1 MPRAQ
6 WVNTMADFIVRPA
19 SDGDFEA
26 VVQMINALMS
36 YQGLEGNVPVNAEKL
51 KADTLGCGHPR
62 VIVAQAGDE
71 LIGYALYFSTYSSRY
86 GRKCRYIED
95 IFVYEEHRRAGV
107 GRALM
112 EYIFGEAAAEGCL
125 RVEWSCLDAN
135 DNARRFYLSL
145 GAVPLD
151 EWTVFRKQ
159 L

>member
-1 MPRAQ
+1 MTTVA
-6 WVNTMADFIVRPA
+6 VFVVRPA

-36 YQGLEGNVPVNAEKL
+36 YQGLEGDVPVNAEKL

>member
-6 WVNTMADFIVRPA
+6 WVNTMADFVVRPA

-36 YQGLEGNVPVNAEKL
+36 YQGLEGDVPVNAEKL

-112 EYIFGEAAAEGCL
+112 KYIFGEAAAEGCL

>member
-1 MPRAQ
+1 MLMAQ
-6 WVNTMADFIVRPA
+6 WVNTMADFVVRPA

-36 YQGLEGNVPVNAEKL
+36 YQGLEGDVPVNAEKL

>member
-1 MPRAQ
+1 
-6 WVNTMADFIVRPA
+6 MADFVVHPA

-36 YQGLEGNVPVNAEKL
+36 YQGLEGDVPVSAEKL

>member
-6 WVNTMADFIVRPA
+6 WVNTMADFVVRPA

-36 YQGLEGNVPVNAEKL
+36 YQGLEGDVPVNAEKL

-62 VIVAQAGDE
+62 VIVAQTGDE

>member
-6 WVNTMADFIVRPA
+6 WVNTMADFVVRPA

-36 YQGLEGNVPVNAEKL
+36 YQGLEGDVPVNAEKL

-151 EWTVFRKQ
+151 EWTVFRTQ

>member
-1 MPRAQ
+1 
-6 WVNTMADFIVRPA
+6 MADFVVRPA

-36 YQGLEGNVPVNAEKL
+36 YQGLEGDVPVNAEKL

-71 LIGYALYFSTYSSRY
+71 LIGYALYFSTYSS
-86 GRKCRYIED
+86 
-95 IFVYEEHRRAGV
+95 RRAGV